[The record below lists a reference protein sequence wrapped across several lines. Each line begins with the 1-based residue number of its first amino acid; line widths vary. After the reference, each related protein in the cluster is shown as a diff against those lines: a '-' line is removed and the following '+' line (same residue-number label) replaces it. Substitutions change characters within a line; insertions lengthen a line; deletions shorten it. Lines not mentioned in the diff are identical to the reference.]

1 MDWLAE
7 LPVGTGPDSVPLR
20 IYLCLRPRD
29 GPVPPREVIT
39 KQGWFRDLAHSQLW
53 IRFLVSM
60 ASGSAPVKTIP
71 PVLEAPGFVARFGV
85 YFVGCLIVVLGVS
98 WSQAVTYSTI
108 PETRRAVAL
117 VLGPFLASPFVP
129 LHLGVQVGARW
140 LLRKVWR
147 LRPLPEMLLLNL
159 PCTVVAGLL
168 LVTAYGSMSG
178 TGVFEKFVIHPM
190 PRSVRVLEHGG
201 GKLNF
206 AEGDQ
211 RAIRFEIDAQDLS
224 ALVRQGKF
232 ASVESER
239 TADGWRGLILHP
251 TRLDLDLST
260 PHLVYR
266 RQLPPFQP
274 DDVEEF
280 LLCWTNSPVVVFV
293 RRDR

>member
-1 MDWLAE
+1 
-7 LPVGTGPDSVPLR
+7 
-20 IYLCLRPRD
+20 
-29 GPVPPREVIT
+29 
-39 KQGWFRDLAHSQLW
+39 
-53 IRFLVSM
+53 M
-60 ASGSAPVKTIP
+60 ASGPAPVKPIAP
-71 PVLEAPGFVARFGV
+71 ILKPPGFVARLGV
-85 YFVGCLIVVLGVS
+85 YLVGCLIVVLGVS
-98 WSQAVTYSTI
+98 WSHAVTYSTD
-108 PETRRAVAL
+108 PDTRRAVAL
-117 VLGPFLASPFVP
+117 VLGPILASPFVP

-159 PCTVVAGLL
+159 PCSVVAGLL
-168 LVTAYGSMSG
+168 LVMAYESMSP
-178 TGVFEKFVIHPM
+178 TSVFEKFVVHPM

-224 ALVRQGKF
+224 ALVRLGKF
-232 ASVESER
+232 VSVESER
-239 TADGWRGLILHP
+239 TADEWRGLILHP
-251 TRLDLDLST
+251 TRMDLDLST